1 MFSAELL
8 QLRSSDGSTN
18 MCMYIHI
25 YTHNFWLPT
34 SKLVKSRD
42 ITLPTKVCLVK
53 VMVCP
58 LVMYRCES
66 WTIKKAECQR
76 IDAFELWFWR
86 RLLRVPWTA
95 RRSNQLILKEMSS
108 EYSLEGLMLKRKL
121 KYFGHLMG
129 GVGSFE
135 KTLMLGK
142 TEGRRRKGQQKIRC
156 SMASP
161 IWWIWVWASSRS
173 CWWTGRPGVLQS
185 MGWQRVGH
193 NWAAELNWNLYNI
206 STTMKFIQPKAARE
220 KPTILYSWA
229 LDHYSSS
236 LKTHAQIRWRGR
248 WEGGSGWGIH
258 VNPWLIHVSVW
269 EKPLQY
275 CKVISLQLIK
285 INGKKTQ
292 HMHRGFLRGLVTK
305 PAQSQGRGPRL
316 DPCLGNK
323 IPFPQ
328 AAAETQNS

>member
-1 MFSAELL
+1 
-8 QLRSSDGSTN
+8 
-18 MCMYIHI
+18 
-25 YTHNFWLPT
+25 
-34 SKLVKSRD
+34 
-42 ITLPTKVCLVK
+42 
-53 VMVCP
+53 
-58 LVMYRCES
+58 MYRCES
-66 WTIKKAECQR
+66 WTRKKAECQR

-108 EYSLEGLMLKRKL
+108 EYSLEGLMLKLKL

-142 TEGRRRKGQQKIRC
+142 PEGRRRKGQQKIRC
-156 SMASP
+156 SVASP

-173 CWWTGRPGVLQS
+173 WWWTGRPGVLQS

-220 KPTILYSWA
+220 KPAILYSWA

-236 LKTHAQIRWRGR
+236 LKTHALIWWRGR
-248 WEGGSGWGIH
+248 WEGGLGWGIH

-269 EKPLQY
+269 QKPLQY

-285 INGKKTQ
+285 INGKKNTP
-292 HMHRGFLRGLVTK
+292 H
-305 PAQSQGRGPRL
+305 AQRL
-316 DPCLGNK
+316 SPWSGD
-323 IPFPQ
+323 
-328 AAAETQNS
+328 

>member
-1 MFSAELL
+1 
-8 QLRSSDGSTN
+8 
-18 MCMYIHI
+18 
-25 YTHNFWLPT
+25 
-34 SKLVKSRD
+34 
-42 ITLPTKVCLVK
+42 
-53 VMVCP
+53 
-58 LVMYRCES
+58 
-66 WTIKKAECQR
+66 
-76 IDAFELWFWR
+76 
-86 RLLRVPWTA
+86 
-95 RRSNQLILKEMSS
+95 
-108 EYSLEGLMLKRKL
+108 MLKLKL

-156 SMASP
+156 SVASP

-173 CWWTGRPGVLQS
+173 WWWTGRPGVLQS

-220 KPTILYSWA
+220 KPAILYSWA

-236 LKTHAQIRWRGR
+236 LKTHALIWWRGR
-248 WEGGSGWGIH
+248 WEGGLGWGIH

-269 EKPLQY
+269 QKPLQY

-285 INGKKTQ
+285 INGKKKHTTCTAAFSVVWWLSLHNPSAGGQ
-292 HMHRGFLRGLVTK
+292 GLTPAWGTRSHSHRLQLR
-305 PAQSQGRGPRL
+305 PRTA
-316 DPCLGNK
+316 K
-323 IPFPQ
+323 
-328 AAAETQNS
+328 